1 MDVLMKETLRPS
13 GTSLKK
19 GRTSITGNFVQ
30 IELLIAYNL
39 ISSIEPRTS
48 RMSPF
53 KGTIHQLVEDG
64 FDFFLISI
72 GYMLTQ

>member
-19 GRTSITGNFVQ
+19 GRTSIAGDFVQ

-39 ISSIEPRTS
+39 IGNIEPRTS
-48 RMSPF
+48 RISPF
-53 KGTIHQLVEDG
+53 KGKSVAEG
-64 FDFFLISI
+64 F
-72 GYMLTQ
+72 GYL

>member
-39 ISSIEPRTS
+39 IGSIEPRTS

-53 KGTIHQLVEDG
+53 KGTSVAEGLEITHLYNSDY
-64 FDFFLISI
+64 I
-72 GYMLTQ
+72 